1 LDRWGSAGIVQ
12 QPAGQL
18 CNRLL
23 HKSGASMAGEII
35 TTKQQELGSLGFAG
49 LPTIISAAGERA
61 SFRFIE
67 FFTANI
73 VTENGAKNQSFEW
86 ASALIP
92 PACLPPGQPD
102 PWLSAALQFA
112 PAPVRHRQRGP
123 GVLSRRAQPPGGA
136 CPAVLSSVTV
146 RTLSGSPGNPLR

>member
-1 LDRWGSAGIVQ
+1 
-12 QPAGQL
+12 
-18 CNRLL
+18 
-23 HKSGASMAGEII
+23 MAGEII

-92 PACLPPGQPD
+92 PACLPPGHQTPGF
-102 PWLSAALQFA
+102 LLHSNL
-112 PAPVRHRQRGP
+112 HQR
-123 GVLSRRAQPPGGA
+123 L
-136 CPAVLSSVTV
+136 CVTDNV
-146 RTLSGSPGNPLR
+146 VPEY